1 MVKKKESKGKESSA
15 KSKERHDKAA
25 KKEKHGKAQEKK
37 SKELSAKEKK
47 SKEST
52 GKEKASKEK
61 SSKEKAG
68 KERTTKERSLKAER
82 HTKERTSKQERTNK
96 EKSHKQYRHQHTCT
110 VWAYK
115 HNHYRGGVLRQHSFC
130 GTGRKDVRFA
140 ARYRRRRG
148 FEASSFKLSGGCKQV
163 QLWDEDACRYG
174 YGDNM
179 NIHSSTASVTWDL
192 NDDICGISMWSKCRL

>member
-1 MVKKKESKGKESSA
+1 MG
-15 KSKERHDKAA
+15 
-25 KKEKHGKAQEKK
+25 
-37 SKELSAKEKK
+37 ELSAKEKK

-52 GKEKASKEK
+52 GKERNQKTERTKKEKTSKERAQKAEKVSKERANKEKASKEK
-61 SSKEKAG
+61 TS
-68 KERTTKERSLKAER
+68 KERSLKAER

-96 EKSHKQYRHQHTCT
+96 EKSHKQYRSTHTCT
-110 VWAYK
+110 VWAYQ

-192 NDDICGISMWSKCRL
+192 NDDICGISMWSTATRSC